1 MLVLDASVAAA
12 WIIDDVA
19 TDLTDELLVRARQ
32 ETALVPA
39 LFRFETANLVV
50 TAERRGRMTQAQA
63 TQALDLLAGAWIRL
77 TDAGSGPSRWLE
89 LARRHQGLNLSAYDA
104 AYLATAIAAAMP
116 LAPLDARLRQAA
128 SAEGVAV
135 LPVLPS

>member
-12 WIIDDVA
+12 WIIDDEA

-50 TAERRGRMTQAQA
+50 AAERRGRMTQAQA
-63 TQALDLLAGAWIRL
+63 SQALDLLAGDWIRL
-77 TDAGSGPSRWLE
+77 ADAGSGPSRWLE
-89 LARRHQGLNLSAYDA
+89 LSRRHQSINLSAYDA
-104 AYLATAIAAAMP
+104 AYLATAITAAVP
-116 LAPLDARLRQAA
+116 LATLDARLRHAA

-135 LPVLPS
+135 LPA